1 MENEEKPNPS
11 LFLNVMKTMKRY
23 IFCEAWRQYKMHDN
37 KSFKTCLSRVHKLA
51 KMLKSSDF
59 DFNKAW
65 CNK

>member
-1 MENEEKPNPS
+1 MENVEKQNPT
-11 LFLNVMKTMKRY
+11 LFLNVMKTMKKY
-23 IFCEAWRQYKMHDN
+23 IFCEAWRQYKMDDN
-37 KSFKTCLSRVHKLA
+37 KSFKICLIRVHKLA